1 MAARFLLRPSR
12 LTLGDLRRFQGE
24 RPRVVLAEAVRRRM
38 RRSRAV
44 VDRRI
49 RDRRPTYGIN
59 TGFGSLSG
67 RSISPADLA
76 ELQRRLITSNAA
88 GTGPLMAPDDVRR
101 MMLLKVNALASGLS
115 GVWPGSRS

>member
-1 MAARFLLRPSR
+1 
-12 LTLGDLRRFQGE
+12 
-24 RPRVVLAEAVRRRM
+24 
-38 RRSRAV
+38 V

-59 TGFGSLSG
+59 TGFRSLSG

-115 GVWPGSRS
+115 GVRPQLATALLAMLNAGVLPCVPVKGSVGASGDLAPLAHMGAA